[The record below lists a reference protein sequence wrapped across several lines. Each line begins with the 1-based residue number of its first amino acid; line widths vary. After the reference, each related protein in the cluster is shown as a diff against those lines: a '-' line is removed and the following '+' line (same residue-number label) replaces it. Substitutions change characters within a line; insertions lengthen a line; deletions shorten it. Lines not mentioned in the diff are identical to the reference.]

1 MMDEMLVALIE
12 GVSCSMFG
20 ACAELTQ
27 TKGPRIRYSNPVCT
41 VSPSLFTLESS
52 VGSEHDCCQPHCVRA
67 SSLLACNVAVGQS
80 YHIRRHNT
88 HHPCPLVTPH
98 PPHRIRKE

>member
-12 GVSCSMFG
+12 GVLCSMFG

-80 YHIRRHNT
+80 YHIRCHNT
-88 HHPCPLVTPH
+88 HTTRVLWSHHILLIV
-98 PPHRIRKE
+98 RKE